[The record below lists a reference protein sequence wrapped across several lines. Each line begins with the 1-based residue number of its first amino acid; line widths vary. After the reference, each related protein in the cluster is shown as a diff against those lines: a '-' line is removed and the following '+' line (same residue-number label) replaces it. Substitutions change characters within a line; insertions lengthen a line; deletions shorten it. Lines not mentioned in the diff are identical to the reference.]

1 MNSIFIANLG
11 KYDEGEMIGD
21 WFELGQ
27 DEEYLQGFLED
38 VVGINEEYE
47 EWFIADTDLSDFDM
61 NIHEYEDIFSLN
73 QMFIRYEQLDSF
85 EKELVQAIVE
95 VSSYST
101 SLEDAIDNMDNYTLF
116 SDIETEFDIG
126 YAMVNEWGIYD
137 TSALGALANYIDYQ
151 SLGRD
156 TILEGNGTLTS
167 KGFLMEY

>member
-11 KYDEGEMIGD
+11 KYNEGEMIGD

-27 DEEYLQGFLED
+27 DEEDLQSFLED

-61 NIHEYEDIFSLN
+61 DIHIYADIFSLN
-73 QMFIRYEQLDSF
+73 QMFIRYVQLNSS
-85 EKELVQAIVE
+85 EKELVQAIIE
-95 VSSYST
+95 AGYYNNYID
-101 SLEDAIDNMDNYTLF
+101 DAIDNMDNYTLY

-137 TSALGALANYIDYQ
+137 TSQIENLANYIDYQ

-156 TILEGNGTLTS
+156 LILEGSGTLTS
-167 KGFLMEY
+167 KGFLMGY